1 MIIKRHTNFV
11 FSVLDTDATTNIRK
25 TQIQDVSHIHTQD
38 FSRCC

>member
-11 FSVLDTDATTNIRK
+11 FSVLDTDATTNR
-25 TQIQDVSHIHTQD
+25 QIQDVSHIHTQD